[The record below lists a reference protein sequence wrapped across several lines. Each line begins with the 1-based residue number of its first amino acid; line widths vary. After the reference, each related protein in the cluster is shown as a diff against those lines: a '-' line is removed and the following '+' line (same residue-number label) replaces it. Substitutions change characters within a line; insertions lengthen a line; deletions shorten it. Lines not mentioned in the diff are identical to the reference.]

1 MRAIRGTAVSSFRS
15 PAPTMPG
22 HSRKSHYLLIVDDDA
37 AVREVLA
44 TLLVEE
50 GHRCATAADA
60 TTALAM
66 VGGEPFELVLSDLK
80 MPGRDGLW
88 LLEQMK
94 AVAPGVPVVI
104 LTGHGG
110 REREDELLER
120 GAAGFLLKPPNVP
133 ELLELIERLL
143 AR

>member
-1 MRAIRGTAVSSFRS
+1 MVERA
-15 PAPTMPG
+15 
-22 HSRKSHYLLIVDDDA
+22 RKSHYLLIVDDDT

-50 GHRCATAADA
+50 GHRCATAEDA
-60 TTALAM
+60 NVALAM
-66 VGGEPFELVLSDLK
+66 VEGEPFDLVLSDLK

-94 AVAPGVPVVI
+94 LVAPSLPVVI

-110 REREDELLER
+110 REREAELLER
-120 GAAGFLLKPPNVP
+120 GAAGFLLKPPSLP
-133 ELLELIERLL
+133 DLLRLIEDLL
-143 AR
+143 SP